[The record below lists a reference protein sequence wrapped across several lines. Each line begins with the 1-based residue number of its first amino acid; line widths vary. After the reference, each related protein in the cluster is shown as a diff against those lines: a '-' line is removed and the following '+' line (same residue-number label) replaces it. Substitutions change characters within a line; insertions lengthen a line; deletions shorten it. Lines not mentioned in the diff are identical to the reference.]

1 MSGSKS
7 PLSSRRQILRGAGFA
22 IGAMATSGL
31 VPRQARAAG
40 YPDRPVKII
49 VPFAP
54 AGPTDI
60 MARVLSRHLGEAIDG
75 SVIIENKAGA
85 GGNIGIG
92 AAAHAEPDGYT
103 LLVTSSAYVVN
114 PGLYE
119 KIPYDPYKDFA
130 PIAEL
135 GTSPNVIL
143 VGPKLGINSIAE
155 LIARAK
161 ANPNELNYASPGIGT
176 TPHLS
181 GELLK
186 IVGGIQITH
195 VPFSGAG
202 PRHSG
207 GARRH
212 HAAGLRGVA
221 AGASLHRV
229 RGVEGAGRHRR
240 QSLVRSAR
248 RADHGRTRPQGFH
261 RRHLPGFFG
270 AGQNP
275 ARDRYAALD
284 QCDQISETSGDRRA
298 ASQSTG
304 LRFSPMG
311 RTACASGSRTK
322 SEMARRRHKGG
333 HQAGPTKSWRRLTG
347 CSPKRSCQQRK
358 SSRNAHGH
366 TTDRISVPLQNDV
379 PADPPGNHPTIQYID
394 HQQGLPRMLQFFEG
408 LKAEICRTDRAG
420 PSRRCS
426 SRPTTAPT
434 STRPGIFIPP

>member
-1 MSGSKS
+1 MSGKKS
-7 PLSSRRQILRGAGFA
+7 PLSSRREVMQTAGLA
-22 IGAMATSGL
+22 IGAMATSSL
-31 VPRQARAAG
+31 VPRQARAAA
-40 YPDRPVKII
+40 YPERPVKII

-60 MARVLSRHLGEAIDG
+60 MARVLSRHLGAAIGG

-155 LIARAK
+155 LIARAR

-202 PRHSG
+202 PAIQAVLGGITQLACAALPPAHPYIESG
-207 GARRH
+207 ALKALAVTGADRWFDLPEVPTMVELGYKDFIADTFQGFLAPAQTPPEIVTLLSTNAIKILRTREI
-212 HAAGLRGVA
+212 AEQLRNDGFEVLANGPDGMRKRIEDEVPKWRGVVA
-221 AGASLHRV
+221 KAGIKPV
-229 RGVEGAGRHRR
+229 
-240 QSLVRSAR
+240 
-248 RADHGRTRPQGFH
+248 
-261 RRHLPGFFG
+261 
-270 AGQNP
+270 
-275 ARDRYAALD
+275 
-284 QCDQISETSGDRRA
+284 
-298 ASQSTG
+298 
-304 LRFSPMG
+304 
-311 RTACASGSRTK
+311 
-322 SEMARRRHKGG
+322 
-333 HQAGPTKSWRRLTG
+333 
-347 CSPKRSCQQRK
+347 
-358 SSRNAHGH
+358 
-366 TTDRISVPLQNDV
+366 
-379 PADPPGNHPTIQYID
+379 
-394 HQQGLPRMLQFFEG
+394 
-408 LKAEICRTDRAG
+408 
-420 PSRRCS
+420 
-426 SRPTTAPT
+426 
-434 STRPGIFIPP
+434 